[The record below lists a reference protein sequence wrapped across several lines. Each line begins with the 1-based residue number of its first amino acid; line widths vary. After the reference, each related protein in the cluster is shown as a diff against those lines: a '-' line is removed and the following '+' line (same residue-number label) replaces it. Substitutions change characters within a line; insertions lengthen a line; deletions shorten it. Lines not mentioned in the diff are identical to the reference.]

1 MMQKLFNILTKEEK
15 KRFLFVFLTIF
26 ISAILE
32 SLGIAMIFP
41 LLKIIIDKNFIDEN
55 IYLQNFKILLNIN
68 NNHNLLLLIIIMV
81 AVFFILKNILVIL
94 INWQN
99 LTSALLFKSRI
110 TADVFKMH
118 LNSSENLSHK
128 ISAAK
133 ALRNIQNA
141 EKLQHFAFHLINII
155 ADFLTA
161 IFMVITISIIEP
173 LNSLLLIILISF
185 FIFLYFFSNFF
196 IRKKGIVKFNLIAT
210 INKWLL
216 NSINSIKEIKIF
228 GKENFFYENFKKDL
242 YKFNYIERTAVL
254 IKSLPKSLF
263 EIFILLV
270 LVSFFLFYSKPD
282 DYSNIIFSLS
292 FYFLILLRLA
302 PVLIKIFS
310 SAQIITFNLPEIK
323 LYLEKFSNNS
333 RNKSVEKNQ
342 IIISNFVLNSNNN
355 YFLYFNNLS
364 FKYENAL
371 SNNDIFIDI
380 NLGFQKNEII
390 GIYGD
395 SGIGKSTF
403 SDLLTGLLMPT
414 HGGIYSFGK
423 NVHSNIR
430 EWRDSI
436 SYVNQSPYILND
448 TIINNVAFGLNT
460 NEIDLDKV
468 KSCLAKVSY
477 FSNTKNDLINEFTL
491 FKAGEGGSLIS
502 GGQKQRLAI
511 ARALYRNS
519 KIIILDEATSSLD
532 AKSGEEI
539 LKIIYKYKEDRT
551 IFIISHNKDNYK
563 FCDKVYE
570 IKNQNLHLM

>member
-1 MMQKLFNILTKEEK
+1 MIQKLLNILTKEEK
-15 KRFLFVFLTIF
+15 KRFFFVFLTIF

-32 SLGIAMIFP
+32 SLGITMLVP
-41 LLKIIIDKNFIDEN
+41 LLKIIVDKNFIDEN
-55 IYLQNFKILLNIN
+55 NYLQYFKILFNIN
-68 NNHNLLLLIIIMV
+68 NNHNLLLLIIILV

-110 TADVFKMH
+110 TTDVFKMH
-118 LNSSENLSHK
+118 LYSSDNSIHR
-128 ISAAK
+128 ISAAET
-133 ALRNIQNA
+133 LRNIQSA
-141 EKLQHFAFHLINII
+141 ERLQHFAFHLISMTT
-155 ADFLTA
+155 DFLTA
-161 IFMVITISIIEP
+161 LFIIITISIIEP
-173 LNSLLLIILISF
+173 LNSLFLVMLISF
-185 FIFLYFFSNFF
+185 FLLLYFFSNFF
-196 IRKKGIVKFNLIAT
+196 IKKKGVVKFNLVAT

-228 GKENFFYENFKKDL
+228 GKEKYFYENFKKDL
-242 YKFNYIERTAVL
+242 FKFNYIERTAVL
-254 IKSLPKSLF
+254 IKSLPKSMF
-263 EIFILLV
+263 EIFFLLV
-270 LVSFFLFYSKPD
+270 LVFFFLFNSKPD
-282 DYSNIIFSLS
+282 DYSNIIFSLG

-302 PVLIKIFS
+302 PVIIKMVA

-333 RNKSVEKNQ
+333 INESVGENQ
-342 IIISNFVLNSNNN
+342 STISNLVLNSNNN

-364 FKYENAL
+364 FKYKNAL
-371 SNNDIFIDI
+371 SKNDIFIDI

-395 SGIGKSTF
+395 SGIGKTTF
-403 SDLLTGLLMPT
+403 LDLLTGLLIPT
-414 HGGIYSFGK
+414 HGGIYSFGR
-423 NVHSNIR
+423 NIHSNIR
-430 EWRDSI
+430 KWRDSI
-436 SYVNQSPYILND
+436 SYVNQNPYIFND

-468 KSCLAKVSY
+468 KSCLKKVSY
-477 FSNTKNDLINEFTL
+477 FSNIESDLIDKFIVSE
-491 FKAGEGGSLIS
+491 AGESGSLIS

-532 AKSGEEI
+532 AKSAEEI
-539 LKIIYKYKEDRT
+539 LKIIYKYKEDKT

-570 IKNQNLHLM
+570 VKNQNLQLM

>member
-1 MMQKLFNILTKEEK
+1 MIQKLLNILTKEEK
-15 KRFLFVFLTIF
+15 KRFFFVFLTIF

-32 SLGIAMIFP
+32 SLGITMLVP
-41 LLKIIIDKNFIDEN
+41 LLKIIVDKNFIDEN
-55 IYLQNFKILLNIN
+55 NYLQYFKILFNIN
-68 NNHNLLLLIIIMV
+68 NNHNLLLLIIILV

-110 TADVFKMH
+110 TTDVFKMH
-118 LNSSENLSHK
+118 LYSSDNSIHR
-128 ISAAK
+128 ISAAET
-133 ALRNIQNA
+133 LRNIQSA
-141 EKLQHFAFHLINII
+141 ERLQHFAFHLISMTT
-155 ADFLTA
+155 DFLTA
-161 IFMVITISIIEP
+161 LFIIITISIIEP
-173 LNSLLLIILISF
+173 LNSLFLVMLISF
-185 FIFLYFFSNFF
+185 FLLLYFFSNFF
-196 IRKKGIVKFNLIAT
+196 IKKKGVVKFNLVAT

-228 GKENFFYENFKKDL
+228 GKEKYFYENFKKDL
-242 YKFNYIERTAVL
+242 FKFNYIERTAVL
-254 IKSLPKSLF
+254 IKSLPKSMF
-263 EIFILLV
+263 EIFFLLV
-270 LVSFFLFYSKPD
+270 LVFFFLFNSKPD
-282 DYSNIIFSLS
+282 DYSNIIFSLG

-302 PVLIKIFS
+302 PVLIKMVA

-333 RNKSVEKNQ
+333 INESVGENQ
-342 IIISNFVLNSNNN
+342 STISNLVLNSNNN

-364 FKYENAL
+364 FKYKNAL
-371 SNNDIFIDI
+371 SKNDIFIDI

-395 SGIGKSTF
+395 SGIGKTTF
-403 SDLLTGLLMPT
+403 LDLLTGLLIPT
-414 HGGIYSFGK
+414 HGGIYSFGR
-423 NVHSNIR
+423 NIHSNIR
-430 EWRDSI
+430 KWRDSI
-436 SYVNQSPYILND
+436 SYVNQNPYIFND

-468 KSCLAKVSY
+468 KSCLKKVSY
-477 FSNTKNDLINEFTL
+477 FSNIESDLIDKFIVSE
-491 FKAGEGGSLIS
+491 AGESGSLIS

-532 AKSGEEI
+532 AKSAEEI
-539 LKIIYKYKEDRT
+539 LKIIYKYKEDKI

-570 IKNQNLHLM
+570 VKNQNLQLM

>member
-1 MMQKLFNILTKEEK
+1 MIQKLLNILTKEEK
-15 KRFLFVFLTIF
+15 KRFFFVFLTIF

-32 SLGIAMIFP
+32 SLGITMLVP
-41 LLKIIIDKNFIDEN
+41 LLKIIVDKNFIDEN
-55 IYLQNFKILLNIN
+55 NYLQYFKILFNIN
-68 NNHNLLLLIIIMV
+68 NNHNLLLLIIILV

-110 TADVFKMH
+110 TTDVFKMH
-118 LNSSENLSHK
+118 LYSSDNSIHR
-128 ISAAK
+128 ISAAET
-133 ALRNIQNA
+133 LRNIQSA
-141 EKLQHFAFHLINII
+141 ERLQHFAFHLISMTT
-155 ADFLTA
+155 DFLTA
-161 IFMVITISIIEP
+161 LFIIITISIIEP
-173 LNSLLLIILISF
+173 LNSLFLVMLISF
-185 FIFLYFFSNFF
+185 FLLLYFFSNFF
-196 IRKKGIVKFNLIAT
+196 IKKKGVVKFNLVAT

-228 GKENFFYENFKKDL
+228 GKEKYFYENFKKDL
-242 YKFNYIERTAVL
+242 FKFNYIERTAVL
-254 IKSLPKSLF
+254 IKSLPKSMF
-263 EIFILLV
+263 EIFFLLV
-270 LVSFFLFYSKPD
+270 LVFFFLFNSKPD
-282 DYSNIIFSLS
+282 DYSNIIFSLG

-302 PVLIKIFS
+302 PVLIKMVA

-333 RNKSVEKNQ
+333 INESVGENQ
-342 IIISNFVLNSNNN
+342 STISNLVLNSNNN

-364 FKYENAL
+364 FKYKNAL
-371 SNNDIFIDI
+371 SKNDIFIDI

-403 SDLLTGLLMPT
+403 LDLLTGLLMPT

-430 EWRDSI
+430 KWRDSI

>member
-1 MMQKLFNILTKEEK
+1 MQKLFNILTKEEK

-333 RNKSVEKNQ
+333 RK
-342 IIISNFVLNSNNN
+342 
-355 YFLYFNNLS
+355 YRRFLL
-364 FKYENAL
+364 
-371 SNNDIFIDI
+371 
-380 NLGFQKNEII
+380 
-390 GIYGD
+390 
-395 SGIGKSTF
+395 
-403 SDLLTGLLMPT
+403 
-414 HGGIYSFGK
+414 
-423 NVHSNIR
+423 
-430 EWRDSI
+430 
-436 SYVNQSPYILND
+436 
-448 TIINNVAFGLNT
+448 
-460 NEIDLDKV
+460 
-468 KSCLAKVSY
+468 
-477 FSNTKNDLINEFTL
+477 
-491 FKAGEGGSLIS
+491 
-502 GGQKQRLAI
+502 
-511 ARALYRNS
+511 
-519 KIIILDEATSSLD
+519 
-532 AKSGEEI
+532 
-539 LKIIYKYKEDRT
+539 
-551 IFIISHNKDNYK
+551 
-563 FCDKVYE
+563 
-570 IKNQNLHLM
+570 

>member
-1 MMQKLFNILTKEEK
+1 
-15 KRFLFVFLTIF
+15 
-26 ISAILE
+26 
-32 SLGIAMIFP
+32 
-41 LLKIIIDKNFIDEN
+41 
-55 IYLQNFKILLNIN
+55 
-68 NNHNLLLLIIIMV
+68 MV
-81 AVFFILKNILVIL
+81 A
-94 INWQN
+94 
-99 LTSALLFKSRI
+99 
-110 TADVFKMH
+110 
-118 LNSSENLSHK
+118 
-128 ISAAK
+128 
-133 ALRNIQNA
+133 
-141 EKLQHFAFHLINII
+141 
-155 ADFLTA
+155 
-161 IFMVITISIIEP
+161 
-173 LNSLLLIILISF
+173 
-185 FIFLYFFSNFF
+185 
-196 IRKKGIVKFNLIAT
+196 
-210 INKWLL
+210 
-216 NSINSIKEIKIF
+216 
-228 GKENFFYENFKKDL
+228 
-242 YKFNYIERTAVL
+242 
-254 IKSLPKSLF
+254 
-263 EIFILLV
+263 
-270 LVSFFLFYSKPD
+270 
-282 DYSNIIFSLS
+282 
-292 FYFLILLRLA
+292 
-302 PVLIKIFS
+302 

-333 RNKSVEKNQ
+333 INESVGENQ
-342 IIISNFVLNSNNN
+342 STISNFVLNSNNN

>member
-1 MMQKLFNILTKEEK
+1 MIKKLFYILSKEEK

-32 SLGIAMIFP
+32 SLGITMLFP

-55 IYLQNFKILLNIN
+55 SYLQYFKILFNIN
-68 NNHNLLLLIIIMV
+68 NNHNLLLLIIIIV

-110 TADVFKMH
+110 TTDVFKMH
-118 LNSSENLSHK
+118 LYSSDNSIHR
-128 ISAAK
+128 ISAAET
-133 ALRNIQNA
+133 LRNIQNA
-141 EKLQHFAFHLINII
+141 ERLQHFAFHLISMIT
-155 ADFLTA
+155 DFLTA
-161 IFMVITISIIEP
+161 LFIIITISIIAP
-173 LNSLLLIILISF
+173 LNSLFLVMLISF
-185 FIFLYFFSNFF
+185 FLLLYFFSNFF
-196 IRKKGIVKFNLIAT
+196 IKKKGVVKFNLVAT

-228 GKENFFYENFKKDL
+228 GKEKYFYENFKKDL
-242 YKFNYIERTAVL
+242 FKFNYIERTAVL
-254 IKSLPKSLF
+254 IKSLPKSMF
-263 EIFILLV
+263 EIFFLLV
-270 LVSFFLFYSKPD
+270 LVFFFLFNSKPD
-282 DYSNIIFSLS
+282 DYSNIIFSLG

-302 PVLIKIFS
+302 PVLIKMVA

-333 RNKSVEKNQ
+333 INESVGENQ
-342 IIISNFVLNSNNN
+342 STISNFVLNSNNN

-364 FKYENAL
+364 FKYKNAL
-371 SNNDIFIDI
+371 SKNDIFIDI

-403 SDLLTGLLMPT
+403 LDLLTGLLIPT

-532 AKSGEEI
+532 VKSGEEI
-539 LKIIYKYKEDRT
+539 LKIIYKYKQDKT

-563 FCDKVYE
+563 FCDKIYE

>member
-1 MMQKLFNILTKEEK
+1 MIQKLLNILTKEEK
-15 KRFLFVFLTIF
+15 KRFFFVFLTIF

-32 SLGIAMIFP
+32 SLGITMLVP
-41 LLKIIIDKNFIDEN
+41 LLKIIVDKNFIDEN
-55 IYLQNFKILLNIN
+55 NYLQYFKILFNIN
-68 NNHNLLLLIIIMV
+68 NNHNLLLLIIILV

-110 TADVFKMH
+110 TTDVFKMH
-118 LNSSENLSHK
+118 LYSSDNSIHR
-128 ISAAK
+128 ISAAET
-133 ALRNIQNA
+133 LRNIQSA
-141 EKLQHFAFHLINII
+141 ERLQHFAFHLISMTT
-155 ADFLTA
+155 DFLTA
-161 IFMVITISIIEP
+161 LFIIITISIIEP
-173 LNSLLLIILISF
+173 LNSLFLVMLISF
-185 FIFLYFFSNFF
+185 FLLLYFFSNFF
-196 IRKKGIVKFNLIAT
+196 IKKKGVVKFNLVAT

-228 GKENFFYENFKKDL
+228 GKEKYFYENFKKDL
-242 YKFNYIERTAVL
+242 FKFNYIERTAVL
-254 IKSLPKSLF
+254 IKSLPKSMF
-263 EIFILLV
+263 EIFFLLV
-270 LVSFFLFYSKPD
+270 LVFFFLFNSKPD
-282 DYSNIIFSLS
+282 DYSNIIFSLG

-302 PVLIKIFS
+302 PVLIKMVA

-333 RNKSVEKNQ
+333 INESVGENQ
-342 IIISNFVLNSNNN
+342 STISNLVLNSNNN

-364 FKYENAL
+364 FKYKNAL
-371 SNNDIFIDI
+371 SKNDIFIDI

-395 SGIGKSTF
+395 SGMGKTTF
-403 SDLLTGLLMPT
+403 LDLLTGLLIPT
-414 HGGIYSFGK
+414 HGGIYSFGR
-423 NVHSNIR
+423 NIHSNIR
-430 EWRDSI
+430 KWRDSI
-436 SYVNQSPYILND
+436 SYVNQNPYIFND

-468 KSCLAKVSY
+468 KSCLKKVSY
-477 FSNTKNDLINEFTL
+477 FSNIESDLIDKFIVSE
-491 FKAGEGGSLIS
+491 AGESGSLIS

-532 AKSGEEI
+532 AKSAEEI
-539 LKIIYKYKEDRT
+539 LKIIYKYKEDKT

-570 IKNQNLHLM
+570 VKNQNLQLM

>member
-1 MMQKLFNILTKEEK
+1 VIKKLFYILSKEEK

-32 SLGIAMIFP
+32 SLGITMLFP

-55 IYLQNFKILLNIN
+55 SYLQYFKILFNIN
-68 NNHNLLLLIIIMV
+68 NNHNLLLLIIIIV

-110 TADVFKMH
+110 TTDVFKMH
-118 LNSSENLSHK
+118 LYSSDNSIHR
-128 ISAAK
+128 ISAAET
-133 ALRNIQNA
+133 LRNIQNA
-141 EKLQHFAFHLINII
+141 ERLQHFAFHLISMIT
-155 ADFLTA
+155 DFLTA
-161 IFMVITISIIEP
+161 LFIIITISIIAP
-173 LNSLLLIILISF
+173 LNSLFLVMLISF
-185 FIFLYFFSNFF
+185 FLLLYFFSNFF
-196 IRKKGIVKFNLIAT
+196 IKKKGVVKFNLVAT

-228 GKENFFYENFKKDL
+228 GKEKYFYENFKKDL
-242 YKFNYIERTAVL
+242 FKFNYIERTAVL
-254 IKSLPKSLF
+254 IKSLPKSMF
-263 EIFILLV
+263 EIFFLLV
-270 LVSFFLFYSKPD
+270 LVFFFLFNSKPD
-282 DYSNIIFSLS
+282 DYSNIIFSLG

-302 PVLIKIFS
+302 PVLIKMVA

-333 RNKSVEKNQ
+333 INESVGENQ
-342 IIISNFVLNSNNN
+342 STISNFVLNSNNN

-364 FKYENAL
+364 FKYKNAL
-371 SNNDIFIDI
+371 SKNDIFIDI

-403 SDLLTGLLMPT
+403 LDLLTGLLIPT

-532 AKSGEEI
+532 VKSGEEI
-539 LKIIYKYKEDRT
+539 LKIIYKYKQDKT

-563 FCDKVYE
+563 FCDKIYE

>member
-1 MMQKLFNILTKEEK
+1 M
-15 KRFLFVFLTIF
+15 
-26 ISAILE
+26 
-32 SLGIAMIFP
+32 
-41 LLKIIIDKNFIDEN
+41 
-55 IYLQNFKILLNIN
+55 
-68 NNHNLLLLIIIMV
+68 
-81 AVFFILKNILVIL
+81 
-94 INWQN
+94 
-99 LTSALLFKSRI
+99 
-110 TADVFKMH
+110 
-118 LNSSENLSHK
+118 
-128 ISAAK
+128 
-133 ALRNIQNA
+133 
-141 EKLQHFAFHLINII
+141 I

-161 IFMVITISIIEP
+161 LFIVITISIIEP
-173 LNSLLLIILISF
+173 LNSLLLVILISF
-185 FIFLYFFSNFF
+185 FILLYFFSNFF
-196 IRKKGIVKFNLIAT
+196 IRKKGVVKFNLIAT

-270 LVSFFLFYSKPD
+270 LVCFFLFYSKPD

-310 SAQIITFNLPEIK
+310 SAQTITFNLPEIK

-364 FKYENAL
+364 FKYKNAL
-371 SNNDIFIDI
+371 SKNDIFIDI

-403 SDLLTGLLMPT
+403 LDLLTGLLIPT
-414 HGGIYSFGK
+414 HGGIYSFGR
-423 NVHSNIR
+423 NIHSNIR

-436 SYVNQSPYILND
+436 SYVNQSPYIFND

-468 KSCLAKVSY
+468 KSCLKKVSY
-477 FSNTKNDLINEFTL
+477 FSNIENDLIDKFIVSE
-491 FKAGEGGSLIS
+491 AGESGSLIS

-532 AKSGEEI
+532 AKSAEEI
-539 LKIIYKYKEDRT
+539 LKIIYKYKEDKT

-570 IKNQNLHLM
+570 IKNQNLQLM